1 LSRISIVS
9 IDWQRVLPVIISIII
24 ILLVAVLRQYS
35 RTLAAVLATMP
46 INVPLA
52 LWIIGSGDST
62 NRSGFAQFGDS
73 MMLGM
78 ISTIVFV
85 VIAWLA
91 IRAGWG
97 VVPVIVAG
105 YIGWGITLLITLAAR
120 GALGK

>member
-1 LSRISIVS
+1 VN
-9 IDWQRVLPVIISIII
+9 IDWQRVLPVIVSIII

-62 NRSGFAQFGDS
+62 NRSGFVQFSDS

-120 GALGK
+120 GALGN